1 MTERNIREANIAF
14 RKGWP
19 VNIIC
24 GLDGVRYN
32 IDDYPYSKKE
42 EARIVDAILA
52 IRDAVTSSI
61 QKNGIAVAAPAS
73 NYSPQNITDTQTIN
87 TTPKTE
93 EAPPPISEEAMLAL
107 QLADMFGG

>member
-42 EARIVDAILA
+42 EARIVDAIA
-52 IRDAVTSSI
+52 YVYNSS
-61 QKNGIAVAAPAS
+61 
-73 NYSPQNITDTQTIN
+73 TIFFFL
-87 TTPKTE
+87 
-93 EAPPPISEEAMLAL
+93 MV
-107 QLADMFGG
+107 